1 MSIEPDRSRRRVPP
15 RALLLS
21 LSALAV
27 PVAGAFVF
35 PEGLEEYAT
44 LLWLLAL
51 VPAFLLAYYRGWRG
65 AATALAAGMATLSV
79 TEAVA
84 NWLGQPVPDL
94 LLGVVVVYVATSL
107 GIGWLAERLHQDK
120 DEVEDM
126 AFTDILTQLPN
137 RRHARVF
144 LENEF
149 AAAERGRIL
158 SIALFDLD
166 GFKAFN
172 DKHGHQAG
180 DEALCTFA
188 EVLTRSTRRMN
199 LSARFGGEEFIAV
212 LAGSDAEG
220 AMVFA
225 DRVRTSLE
233 AHSVGGD
240 GLTVSG
246 GVAVYHPSMRTP
258 DELLAAADQALYQ
271 AKREGR
277 NGVRLFSLH
286 AGEPGAE
293 PPPDWPATE
302 PSRAPEAGGDA
313 VPAPPDGTPTDENHL
328 LRRRAARADR
338 RG

>member
-1 MSIEPDRSRRRVPP
+1 MSIDPDRSRRRVPP

-21 LSALAV
+21 LAALVVPVVAALA
-27 PVAGAFVF
+27 F
-35 PEGLEEYAT
+35 PDRLAEYAT

-79 TEAVA
+79 TEAMA
-84 NWLGQPVPDL
+84 GWLGQPVPDL
-94 LLGVVVVYVATSL
+94 LLGVVVIYVATAL

-126 AFTDILTQLPN
+126 ALTDILTHLPN

-144 LENEF
+144 LKNEF
-149 AAAERGRIL
+149 AAAERGRLL
-158 SIALFDLD
+158 SVALFDLD
-166 GFKAFN
+166 DFKTFN
-172 DKHGHQAG
+172 DRHGHQAG
-180 DEALCTFA
+180 DEALCAFA

-199 LSARFGGEEFIAV
+199 LSARFGGEEFLAV

-225 DRVRTSLE
+225 DRVRSSLQGL
-233 AHSVGGD
+233 SVGGD

-258 DELLAAADQALYQ
+258 DELLAAA
-271 AKREGR
+271 R
-277 NGVRLFSLH
+277 
-286 AGEPGAE
+286 
-293 PPPDWPATE
+293 
-302 PSRAPEAGGDA
+302 
-313 VPAPPDGTPTDENHL
+313 
-328 LRRRAARADR
+328 
-338 RG
+338 